1 MSDDFWDNIPS
12 IGSVRARLSM
22 FASNTEAGDLNTVLN
37 EAYEL
42 IGQYK
47 KDARQRAKQ

>member
-1 MSDDFWDNIPS
+1 MSDDFWENIPS
-12 IGSVRARLSM
+12 MGSVRARLAM

-42 IGQYK
+42 IGQYE